1 MQSVSSTWEGLLAA
15 DAAREVRFTING
27 VVYDHRRIVHKRI
40 HRVEMETL
48 SIGEACAAALD
59 LSFFPVGHIPP
70 AAEIRCEVRLREGG
84 DDIYIGDENGNII
97 QTSDGFLLA
106 AKYAKG
112 ILISDENGNLIS
124 TADGYLLA
132 GKRKPRS
139 EWIPRGTF
147 YIDTRYIDET
157 TGLMTVT
164 AYDRMLFAEAPY
176 IDQEGTYPMPME
188 DAVDFI
194 AADLGVEVDERNE
207 IYPGIIDCPNHV
219 YNERE
224 VLRFIAAASG
234 GNFIISDTGKLR
246 LVPVASPAEDAPEQP
261 SSKCLPIGD
270 AVTITGVRLLPDEDT
285 EYFAGSSD
293 GYIIS
298 GECACATQ
306 EMCNAVLSRLSGVV
320 YRPVDARGVLLDPA
334 LEIGDSVNLGGIVTV
349 IAQDDV
355 TCGAAMVSDVSAPIE
370 EELEHEIPYQ
380 TRSREQR
387 MTASSFSEIRKSTSE
402 IALAVQNVDGKVGK
416 LSVRADEIAQ
426 EVSGKVNGEQV
437 SSMIKTGLEGIT
449 LSATSGSNSSTV
461 TITANGVD
469 VDSVLVTFDNIY
481 ADSVAAENIRG
492 QITSDQIDL
501 YGDLTVYYRDYYGN
515 AYVGGYMGY
524 TPSTKDGTPGMHME
538 SANGNS
544 EFRVTDNGAAME
556 SGWCSVVA
564 NGSTGNVS
572 VTAANEFYV
581 NAYGSYGYVFGSSL
595 YSQDAAYL
603 GISSDPWEAVY
614 ANTGTI
620 QTSDERAKTDIVRD
634 LSKYR
639 EFFMKLL
646 PACGKY
652 KDGTSGRTHLYF
664 IAQDVEKAMEECG
677 LTDLDFAGLIKSPVL
692 DENGNVIDYV
702 YALRYAEYIP
712 LIVDIVQQQAVQLQE
727 QENRLQIVEKA
738 LGLR

>member
-15 DAAREVRFTING
+15 DAEREVRFTING
-27 VVYDHRRIVHKRI
+27 VTYGHDRIVSARKLR
-40 HRVEMETL
+40 REMETL
-48 SIGEACAAALD
+48 SIGEACAASLE

-84 DDIYIGDENGNII
+84 DNLYIGDENGNII

-207 IYPGIIDCPNHV
+207 IYTGMIDCPNHV

-234 GNFIISDTGKLR
+234 GNFIISDEGKLR

-261 SSKCLPIGD
+261 CSKCLPIGD

-285 EYFAGSSD
+285 EYFAGDSN

-298 GECACATQ
+298 GECAYATQ
-306 EMCNAVLSRLSGVV
+306 EMCNAVLSCLSGVV
-320 YRPVDARGVLLDPA
+320 YRPVEARGVLLNPA

-355 TCGAAMVSDVSAPIE
+355 TCGAAMVSDVVAPIE

-380 TRSREQR
+380 SRSREQR
-387 MTASSFSEIRKSTSE
+387 MTATSFSEIRKSTSE
-402 IALAVQNVDGKVGK
+402 IALYVQSVDGKVGALTVK
-416 LSVRADEIAQ
+416 AGEIEQ
-426 EVSGKVNGEQV
+426 KVEGKVNGEQA
-437 SSMIKTGLEGIT
+437 SSMIKTALNGIT
-449 LSATSGSNSSTV
+449 LSATSGTNTC
-461 TITANGVD
+461 TIILTGEGLDAKEVVAQFKKIVAD
-469 VDSVLVTFDNIY
+469 EVSADNITG
-481 ADSVAAENIRG
+481 SL
-492 QITSDQIDL
+492 TSDQIDL
-501 YGDLTVYYRDYYGN
+501 YGDLTVWRDEDLDST
-515 AYVGGYMGY
+515 GGYMGY
-524 TPSTKDGTPGMHME
+524 TTSTKDGSAGMHME
-538 SANGNS
+538 SRYGS
-544 EFRVTDNGAAME
+544 GEVRVTENGVAME
-556 SGWCSVVA
+556 HDDGGSVVCTNNTSI
-564 NGSTGNVS
+564 NGD
-572 VTAANEFYV
+572 
-581 NAYGSYGYVFGSSL
+581 YVFVDSAWETFVFSEAF
-595 YSQDAAYL
+595 YSENAAYL
-603 GISSDPWEAVY
+603 GIYGNEWEAVY

-620 QTSDERAKTDIVRD
+620 QTSDERKKTDIVRD
-634 LSKYR
+634 VSKYR
-639 EFFMKLL
+639 AFLL
-646 PACGKY
+646 DLIPSCGKY
-652 KDGTSGRTHLYF
+652 IDGTSDRTHIF
-664 IAQDVEKAMEECG
+664 FVAQDVEKMMTKHG
-677 LTDLDFAGLIKSPVL
+677 LTDLDFAGLIKSPVRDKL
-692 DENGNVIDYV
+692 TGEVIDYM
-702 YALRYAEYIP
+702 YALRYAEFIP
-712 LIVDIVQQQAVQLQE
+712 LILDAVQQQE
-727 QENRLQIVEKA
+727 QRLQAVEKA